1 MAQEPTKDYRRALSG
16 SQSPC
21 DLATVTGSEQGHYK
35 KSLWTKIGPQG
46 LLKTPKLILIGHST
60 GISAEH

>member
-16 SQSPC
+16 PQSPC
-21 DLATVTGSEQGHYK
+21 ALVSVTGSEQGHYK
-35 KSLWTKIGPQG
+35 KSLLTKIGPQG
-46 LLKTPKLILIGHST
+46 LKTLKLILIGHST